1 MNGHTRVA
9 AETDRLAAEL
19 RSAGRSYAGIAAELD
34 RRGIPAPGAPY
45 SRGWH
50 ATAVQR
56 AIARATRS
64 TDDDQDAA

>member
-9 AETDRLAAEL
+9 AETDRLAAQL
-19 RSAGRSYAGIAAELD
+19 YAAGRSYAGIAAELD

-50 ATAVQR
+50 ASAVRR
-56 AIARATRS
+56 AIARATRTS
-64 TDDDQDAA
+64 DDGAVA